1 MGRYRLKNSTFFTN
15 CIGNRYS
22 SPFLISLASL
32 DSFPPG
38 EAMALPRQCAKLQFV
53 VMLTKADKHIINH
66 RAAIP

>member
-22 SPFLISLASL
+22 SPFLISLAAL

-38 EAMALPRQCAKLQFV
+38 EAMGAVSAS
-53 VMLTKADKHIINH
+53 AINNNLY
-66 RAAIP
+66 RL

>member
-38 EAMALPRQCAKLQFV
+38 EAMGAVSASPANPNFLA
-53 VMLTKADKHIINH
+53 
-66 RAAIP
+66 